1 VTNLGVSTV
10 LARWAAKVEP
20 RRPALRSRIGETLD
34 SGNAR
39 ADVFRVQRE
48 EPAAAATQL
57 LSWRACQTRS
67 VGNAGLSLPSGCY
80 L

>member
-10 LARWAAKVEP
+10 LARSAAKVEP

-34 SGNAR
+34 S

-57 LSWRACQTRS
+57 FGSQHTVRS
-67 VGNAGLSLPSGCY
+67 T
-80 L
+80 